1 MVARASLADQR
12 QKAAETIAAARKG
25 RLGMRG
31 MRTENEQS
39 IPARDGALE
48 GSAATANHKQEMP
61 LNAPTHQVTASTEDE
76 KEGASSSVEEMASKA
91 LASFEERTSGV
102 MSACRRALGLPKWSR
117 RDAEAAMKAAARA
130 SAQSSPAKHAWGIVQ
145 RVASSAVGLGLA
157 LGKWAGGPALVPE
170 HALLLAV
177 TAALAT
183 RSGLGGACS
192 CSARTPYCCLSFEA
206 ILFTFVYP
214 PSLQQLV

>member
-1 MVARASLADQR
+1 VVARASLADQR

-25 RLGMRG
+25 RLEGG

-39 IPARDGALE
+39 IPARDDALE
-48 GSAATANHKQEMP
+48 GSATSANQKQKKA
-61 LNAPTHQVTASTEDE
+61 LNAPTQQVAASTEDE
-76 KEGASSSVEEMASKA
+76 KEGASSSVEEVVSKA

-102 MSACRRALGLPKWSR
+102 LSACRRAFGLPKWSR

-192 CSARTPYCCLSFEA
+192 CSDKSTNSLLLFE
-206 ILFTFVYP
+206 F
-214 PSLQQLV
+214 